1 MSTLEL
7 DLNTKAQQ
15 KLVMTPKMQLAI
27 RVLNMNSLEIKDFV
41 SAQVME
47 NPMLEIEKGESAP
60 DEEHREIDWQSYLKE
75 LDKTPAEQTAYDKDA
90 EVWNPEPHRKNN
102 ETLESHLMLQMHLR
116 GDIDEAVGAYI
127 VGCIDSDGYL
137 FMDEAAAAEALGVSS
152 QEIER
157 SIAVIQTFDPIGVG
171 ARNIGECLSIQLK
184 ALGQWSEDRQMLLD
198 QYLLPIANQEF
209 KKVAAATGVS
219 TAHLAAFKMQL
230 TELNPRPGAVFE
242 EDEPTEYIMPDGS
255 IVNVDGRLVVHIN
268 EIGAPK
274 LTISALYRRMLA
286 HPDCEKTQDYLEA
299 CLEKARFVINCIEMR
314 RETIR
319 KILTVI
325 AEHQAD
331 YFYSRSPYLK
341 PMTQSTVAGM
351 AGVHEST
358 VSRAINGKY
367 VRTPRGTFAIKD
379 LFTHGVVS
387 EATGAEISVD
397 CIKNEI
403 RQYIQD
409 EDPAHPLSDQAISDL
424 FAEKNVSIARRT
436 VAKYRKALGF
446 PNASKRRCAA
456 R

>member
-1 MSTLEL
+1 MSALEL
-7 DLNTKAQQ
+7 DLNIKAQQ
-15 KLVMTPKMQLAI
+15 KLVMTPKMQMAI

-47 NPMLEIEKGESAP
+47 NPMLEIGKGESAS
-60 DEEHREIDWQSYLKE
+60 EEERPEIDWQSYLKE

-90 EVWNPEPHRKNN
+90 EVWHPEPHKKNT
-102 ETLESHLMLQMHLR
+102 ETLESHLMLQLHLH
-116 GDIDEAVGAYI
+116 GDIDQAVGAYI

-137 FMDEAAAAEALGVSS
+137 FMDEAAAAETLGVSE
-152 QEIER
+152 QEIEQ
-157 SIAVIQTFDPIGVG
+157 SIAAIQTFDPIGVG

-198 QYLLPIANQEF
+198 RYLLPIANQEF
-209 KKVAAATGVS
+209 KKVAAATGFS
-219 TAHLAAFKMQL
+219 AAQLAAFKMQL

-268 EIGAPK
+268 EIGAPE
-274 LTISALYRRMLA
+274 LTLSAVYRRMLA
-286 HPDCEKTQDYLEA
+286 HPDCEKTQAYLEA
-299 CLEKARFVINCIEMR
+299 CLEKARFVISCIEMR

-319 KILTVI
+319 KILAAI
-325 AEHQAD
+325 AEFQAN
-331 YFYSRSPYLK
+331 YFFSRSHYLK
-341 PMTQSTVAGM
+341 PMTQSTVAER

-379 LFTHGVVS
+379 LFTHGV
-387 EATGAEISVD
+387 ATDTAGTEISVD
-397 CIKNEI
+397 CIKSEI

-424 FAEKNVSIARRT
+424 FAEKNVPVARRT
-436 VAKYRKALGF
+436 VAKYRKAMGL
-446 PNASKRRCAA
+446 PNASKRRCPAH
-456 R
+456 